1 MLIAKPWVPGRRH
14 LHRSRRRRLLSGNR
28 AIAEQI
34 TEQAQVARAVDRSLI
49 SIRDLSMQT
58 AAGSHQTSIVS
69 GELSKLAVSLNG
81 LVEHFRL

>member
-1 MLIAKPWVPGRRH
+1 LRLAQAAGQALVEITESISQIDERNLLISTA
-14 LHRSRRRRLLSGNR
+14 
-28 AIAEQI
+28 AE
-34 TEQAQVARAVDRSLI
+34 EQAQVARAVDRSLI